1 VLEKMAKKKPV
12 TVSLDVNQ
20 RMRRVKILQE
30 TNRTKEAIAYIF
42 LTFTD
47 VLKEKYGPKVW
58 KPSLTMQELAI
69 RLVKARQVRMDPEKI
84 YPFISHLERVLYGG
98 EPATDAKLEET
109 KQYFQNIYNVIKS
122 SESSTVTETEAK

>member
-1 VLEKMAKKKPV
+1 MAKKKTV

>member
-1 VLEKMAKKKPV
+1 MVKKKKA
-12 TVSLDVNQ
+12 TVSLDLNE
-20 RMRRVKILQE
+20 RMRRVKILHQ

-47 VLKEKYGPKVW
+47 LLKEKYGPKVW

-84 YPFISHLERVLYGG
+84 YPFITHLERVLYGG
-98 EPATDAKLEET
+98 EPATAAKLEET

-122 SESSTVTETEAK
+122 SDKAPISELE

>member
-1 VLEKMAKKKPV
+1 MAKKKTEAV
-12 TVSLDVNQ
+12 TLDLNE
-20 RMRRVKILQE
+20 RMRRVKILQQ

-84 YPFISHLERVLYGG
+84 YPFISHLERILYSG

-109 KQYFQNIYNVIKS
+109 KQFFQNLYSAIKS
-122 SESSTVTETEAK
+122 AEKSAVSEQV

>member
-1 VLEKMAKKKPV
+1 MAKKKDEAV
-12 TVSLDVNQ
+12 ALDLNE
-20 RMRRVKILQE
+20 RMRRVKILQQ

-69 RLVKARQVRMDPEKI
+69 RLVKARQVKLDPEKI
-84 YPFISHLERVLYGG
+84 YPFITHLERVLYGG
-98 EPATDAKLEET
+98 EPATEAKLEET
-109 KQYFQNIYNVIKS
+109 KQYFQTIYSVIKS
-122 SESSTVTETEAK
+122 AEKAAVTEPETK

>member
-1 VLEKMAKKKPV
+1 
-12 TVSLDVNQ
+12 
-20 RMRRVKILQE
+20 MRRVKILHQ

-69 RLVKARQVRMDPEKI
+69 RLVKARQVRMEPEKI
-84 YPFISHLERVLYGG
+84 YPFITHLERVLYGG

-109 KQYFQNIYNVIKS
+109 KQFFQNIYSLIKS
-122 SESSTVTETEAK
+122 SDKSTVTEVESK

>member
-1 VLEKMAKKKPV
+1 MAKKKIEA
-12 TVSLDVNQ
+12 VSLDVNE
-20 RMRRVKILQE
+20 RMRRVKILQQ

-84 YPFISHLERVLYGG
+84 YPFITHLERVLYGG
-98 EPATDAKLEET
+98 EPATEAKLEET
-109 KQYFQNIYNVIKS
+109 KQFFQNIYSVIKS
-122 SESSTVTETEAK
+122 AEKSTVSDQN

>member
-1 VLEKMAKKKPV
+1 MLKKMAKKKIEV
-12 TVSLDVNQ
+12 VSLDVNE
-20 RMRRVKILQE
+20 RMRRVKILQQ

-84 YPFISHLERVLYGG
+84 YPFISHLERILYGG

-109 KQYFQNIYNVIKS
+109 KQFFQNIYSVIKS
-122 SESSTVTETEAK
+122 SDKSTVTEVESK

>member
-1 VLEKMAKKKPV
+1 MAKKK
-12 TVSLDVNQ
+12 TEAASLDLNE
-20 RMRRVKILQE
+20 RMRRVKILQQ

-69 RLVKARQVRMDPEKI
+69 RLVKARQVHMDPEKI
-84 YPFISHLERVLYGG
+84 YPFITHLERILYGG
-98 EPATDAKLEET
+98 EPATVEKLEET
-109 KQYFQNIYNVIKS
+109 KQYFQNFVSAIKS
-122 SESSTVTETEAK
+122 AEKQTITE

>member
-1 VLEKMAKKKPV
+1 MAKKKTV

-122 SESSTVTETEAK
+122 SESSTVTETETK